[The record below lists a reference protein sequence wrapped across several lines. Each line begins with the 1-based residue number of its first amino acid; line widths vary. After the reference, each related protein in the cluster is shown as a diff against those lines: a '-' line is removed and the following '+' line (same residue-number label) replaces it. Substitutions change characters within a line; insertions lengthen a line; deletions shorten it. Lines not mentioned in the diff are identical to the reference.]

1 MRRGVSALGREKE
14 REGRWEIM
22 VTIMLEVGTPVMAM
36 LRKKRQNAPE
46 CLWPAWAIPLDPVSI
61 NKY

>member
-46 CLWPAWAIPLDPVSI
+46 CLWPA
-61 NKY
+61 